1 LTPKKIL
8 VIRLSSLGDVVLI
21 TPALRALREHFP
33 QADIHVATRA
43 EYADAIYPSPWVN
56 AVQVLASRDKW
67 DFLDYL
73 QGLKK
78 GRYDLVIDLH
88 GTVRS
93 RLAAQTTGAKR
104 ILCYSKAAL
113 GRRALVAFK
122 TEKAFQPKHVVDR
135 YLECLRPLGIEPRS
149 RQPEIVLEARER
161 AFGREFLG
169 DATSWIGLVPGAK
182 HATKRW
188 IKDGFVEVGKRLWQ
202 EDQIG
207 IVVLGSDEEKALVQ
221 EVVGG
226 IGDGAKQACGLGL
239 RQMASVLAACKAVV
253 TNDSGPMHLAT
264 AVGTPVMALFGPTVE
279 AFGFFP
285 LGDKNVVLQRD
296 LSCRPC
302 SLHGTGECPE
312 GHFKCMREIAPEEVI
327 RAVRS
332 VLSK

>member
-21 TPALRALREHFP
+21 TPPLRALREHFP

-67 DFLDYL
+67 DFLEYL

-104 ILCYSKAAL
+104 ILYYSKAAL

-161 AFGREFLG
+161 AFGRGFLG
-169 DATSWIGLVPGAK
+169 NATSWIGLVPGAK

-188 IKDGFVEVGKRLWQ
+188 IKDGFAEVGKRLWQ

-226 IGDGAKQACGLGL
+226 IGDGAKAACGLGL
-239 RQMASVLAACKAVV
+239 RQMASVLAFCKAAV

-264 AVGTPVMALFGPTVE
+264 AVGTPVVALFGPTVG

-285 LGDKNVVLQRD
+285 LGERNVVLERD
-296 LSCRPC
+296 LACRPC
-302 SLHGTGECPE
+302 SLHGTERCPE
-312 GHFKCMREIAPEEVI
+312 GHFKCMKEIAPEEVI
-327 RAVRS
+327 RAVRI

>member
-207 IVVLGSDEEKALVQ
+207 TVVMGSDEEKALVQ

-226 IGDGAKQACGLGL
+226 IGEGAKPATGLGL
-239 RQMASVLAACKAVV
+239 RPTASILASCKAVV

-264 AVGTPVMALFGPTVE
+264 AEGTAVVALFGPTVE

-285 LGDKNVVLQRD
+285 IGERNVVLQRD
-296 LSCRPC
+296 LPCRPC
-302 SLHGTGECPE
+302 SLHGTEECPE
-312 GHFKCMREIAPEEVI
+312 GHFKCMREITAGEVLGAA
-327 RAVRS
+327 RG
-332 VLSK
+332 VLAR